1 MSELVADY
9 PLCRHIKTNGRRCQ
23 SPALAGQ
30 ALCHFHR
37 TLRRV
42 HRPTPTPES
51 EIARWRPETLQFF
64 LDNGEDPLAIARA
77 NPRPGTLNFPP
88 LEDAESIQLAISALF
103 AAIAAGQIQAAHA
116 RSLLYA
122 LQIASFNVRAIPRP
136 RDPDPG
142 STHATATRH
151 RLRPRLRRNGH
162 RNRQIRPRNLQK
174 CHRNHRN
181 RPRSRQNHPRIHHR
195 LSPRRLS
202 RAPLSPAVSCA
213 ILAMAAAF
221 SLHPRRAPSPPGP
234 MILQTAAPPQLT
246 EN

>member
-1 MSELVADY
+1 MSELVAAY

-64 LDNGEDPLAIARA
+64 LDNGEDPLAVARA

-142 STHATATRH
+142 STHATATAIAFGVASAATAIATAKSA
-151 RLRPRLRRNGH
+151 PETSRNATETTATAPGAA
-162 RNRQIRPRNLQK
+162 RTTPESTTFSAPAASQELTQ
-174 CHRNHRN
+174 
-181 RPRSRQNHPRIHHR
+181 
-195 LSPRRLS
+195 PRRVL
-202 RAPLSPAVSCA
+202 RDPHGG
-213 ILAMAAAF
+213 AF
-221 SLHPRRAPSPPGP
+221 STL
-234 MILQTAAPPQLT
+234 AAPESNEL
-246 EN
+246 